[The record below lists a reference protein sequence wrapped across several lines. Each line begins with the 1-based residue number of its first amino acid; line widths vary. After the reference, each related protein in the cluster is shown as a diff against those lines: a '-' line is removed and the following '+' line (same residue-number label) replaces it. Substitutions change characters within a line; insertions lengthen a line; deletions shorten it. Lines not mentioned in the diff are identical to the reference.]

1 VARLAWLE
9 PNRELMGACLAVKIK
24 LDARSTLIKAN
35 ELPVVGRP
43 A

>member
-9 PNRELMGACLAVKIK
+9 ANCELMGACLSVEIK
-24 LDARSTLIKAN
+24 LDARSTLVKTN
-35 ELPVVGRP
+35 ELAVVGGP